1 MVFNGKNNAFRFIF
15 MQKIIF
21 LCNVFNFEDTC
32 SVNNLFERIIME
44 KLTFDII
51 ERMSS
56 SREGN
61 QAFEL
66 LRRQLERPVVGY
78 ARRYLDEADAKDMFQ
93 NTCAAV
99 LQTYH
104 NAKKTQSAEAFQ
116 TYVARDFESYFMQT
130 GKQQVFTLLEKRKKH
145 RFRELGQQAA
155 VVEQALL
162 PLENLEI
169 NDKMLKIDIAIKQ
182 LGEDCRNLIHENFFL
197 GWKLVASAEERGVNK
212 DSIRVTFK
220 RCLEKIKKWVESQ
233 KNK

>member
-78 ARRYLDEADAKDMFQ
+78 ARRYLDEADATNMFQ
-93 NTCAAV
+93 ITCGAV
-99 LQTYH
+99 LQTYY
-104 NAKKTQSAEAFQ
+104 NVKNTQSAEAFQ
-116 TYVARDFESYFMQT
+116 AFVAKSFEPYFMQT
-130 GKQQVFTLLEKRKKH
+130 AKYQVFKLLEKRKKH
-145 RFRELGQQAA
+145 RFEELGQQSQ

-162 PLENLEI
+162 PLETMEI
-169 NDKMLKIDIAIKQ
+169 NHDMLKINIAMKQ
-182 LGEDCRNLIHENFFL
+182 LSEDCRNLIHERFVL
-197 GWKLVASAEERGVNK
+197 GWKLVDSAEERDINK

-220 RCLEKIKKWVESQ
+220 RCIDRIKNLVGAIKK
-233 KNK
+233 